1 MEIIVH
7 GGAGGTPEEP
17 EPRQSVLDEAASE
30 GIANADPLDAVESAV
45 KVLEASP
52 RFNAGVGG
60 SIQSDG
66 VIRTDAGVMRS
77 NRVAGAVC
85 STPGL
90 EHAVSGAR
98 VVAEETPHI
107 LVSGENALDLSEAHG
122 VTIDG
127 ELSTERTRDRWAELE
142 PPDGGVE
149 EELAWLREHFGGGDG
164 ASGAHASP
172 QDLDTV
178 GAVAR
183 EGDTFATATST
194 GGRWLAF
201 RGRVGDVPQ
210 IGSGFY
216 ASPAGAASATGA
228 GEDIARVTLCNR
240 AVRHLED
247 GADADAAA
255 TRAMEEFEAITG
267 STAGIIVA
275 GPEGTGSAYNSEGM
289 QTAWNRD

>member
-7 GGAGGTPEEP
+7 GGAGGVPDEP
-17 EPRQSVLDEAASE
+17 EPRQRVLDEAASQ
-30 GIANADPLDAVESAV
+30 GIAYDDPLDAVEAAV

-66 VIRTDAGVMRS
+66 IIRTDAGVMRS
-77 NRVAGAVC
+77 NRVTGAVC
-85 STPGL
+85 GTPGL

-98 VVAEETPHI
+98 VVAEETPHV
-107 LVSGENALDLSEAHG
+107 LVSGENALELSEAFG
-122 VTIDG
+122 VDIDVN
-127 ELSTERTRDRWAELE
+127 LSTERTLERWAELE
-142 PPDGGVE
+142 PPDGGPQQ
-149 EELAWLREHFGGGDG
+149 ELAWLREHFGGSDG
-164 ASGAHASP
+164 TPSGETSS
-172 QDLDTV
+172 QGVDTV

-183 EGDTFATATST
+183 QGDRFATATST

-228 GEDIARVTLCNR
+228 GEDIARVTLCSR
-240 AVRHLED
+240 AVRHLEQ
-247 GADADAAA
+247 GADAGSAAA
-255 TRAMEEFEAITG
+255 RAIEEFEDITG
-267 STAGIIVA
+267 SSAGIIVA
-275 GPEGTGSAYNSEGM
+275 GPEDTGSAFNSKGM
-289 QTAWNRD
+289 QTARVRE

>member
-17 EPRQSVLDEAASE
+17 EPRQRVLEKAASE
-30 GIANADPLDAVESAV
+30 GMANADPLDAVEAAV

-66 VIRTDAGVMRS
+66 TIRTDAGVMRS
-77 NRVAGAVC
+77 SRVAGAVC

-98 VVAEETPHI
+98 VVAEETPHV
-107 LVSGENALDLSEAHG
+107 LVSGEHALALSDAYG
-122 VTIDG
+122 VEIHRD
-127 ELSTERTRDRWAELE
+127 LSTEQTRERWAGLT
-142 PPDGGVE
+142 PPDGGPQ
-149 EELAWLREHFGGGDG
+149 EELAWLRDQFGGSDG
-164 ASGAHASP
+164 TSRGEASP
-172 QDLDTV
+172 RDLDTV

-183 EGDTFATATST
+183 AGEEFATATST

-228 GEDIARVTLCNR
+228 GEDIARVTLCRR
-240 AVRHLED
+240 AVRHLEE
-247 GADADAAA
+247 GADAESAAGQA
-255 TRAMEEFEAITG
+255 ITEFDDITG
-267 STAGIIVA
+267 SVAGLIVA
-275 GPEGTGSAYNSEGM
+275 GPEGIGSAYNSDGM
-289 QTAWNRD
+289 QTATLRT

>member
-7 GGAGGTPEEP
+7 GGAGGVPDEP
-17 EPRQSVLDEAASE
+17 TPRQRILDEAASD
-30 GIANADPLDAVESAV
+30 GIANEDPLDAVEAAV
-45 KVLEASP
+45 TVLESSP

-77 NRVAGAVC
+77 NRVAGAIC

-98 VVAEETPHI
+98 VVAEETPHV
-107 LVSGENALDLSEAHG
+107 LVAGEHAIALSEAYG
-122 VTIDG
+122 VEVG
-127 ELSTERTRDRWAELE
+127 EDLSTEGTRERWADLDR
-142 PPDGGVE
+142 PAGGPR
-149 EELAWLREHFGGGDG
+149 EELAWIREHFGGSDGTPSAG
-164 ASGAHASP
+164 ASP
-172 QDLDTV
+172 KDLDTV

-183 EGDTFATATST
+183 EGDAFAAATST

-216 ASPAGAASATGA
+216 AGPAGAASATGA
-228 GEDIARVTLCNR
+228 GEDIARVTLCRR
-240 AVRHLED
+240 AVRHLEE
-247 GADADAAA
+247 GSDAETAA
-255 TRAMEEFEAITG
+255 TQAITEFDDITG

-275 GPEGTGSAYNSEGM
+275 GPEHTGSAFNTEAM
-289 QTAWNRD
+289 QTATTHR